1 MVPNDGGGRRELTG
15 RMVLICLVAFFAVV
29 GAVNAIMMGAA
40 ISTFAGL
47 ETDSAYQSGLAF
59 EREIAAAQV
68 QEALHWQVEAK
79 IERAGETTTAV
90 AITAQDASGN
100 ALTGLTASATV
111 VHPTDRRL
119 DRRIAMT
126 EGAPGRFR
134 GTTEPAVGQW
144 DLVIELLRD
153 GARQFRSRNRVVLH

>member
-1 MVPNDGGGRRELTG
+1 MVF
-15 RMVLICLVAFFAVV
+15 ICLVAFFAVV
-29 GAVNAIMMGAA
+29 GAVNAIMVGAA

-79 IERAGETTTAV
+79 IEGAGQTTTAV
-90 AITAQDASGN
+90 QITAQDARGN
-100 ALTGLTASATV
+100 ALAGLAASATL

-119 DRRIAMT
+119 DRGVALT
-126 EGAPGRFR
+126 EGAPGRFS
-134 GTTEPAVGQW
+134 GMTERAVGQW
-144 DLVIELLRD
+144 DLAIELSRN